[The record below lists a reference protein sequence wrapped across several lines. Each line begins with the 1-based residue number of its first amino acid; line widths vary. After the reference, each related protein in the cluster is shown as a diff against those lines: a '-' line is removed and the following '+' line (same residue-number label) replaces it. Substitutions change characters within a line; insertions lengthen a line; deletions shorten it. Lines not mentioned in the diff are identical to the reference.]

1 MSEVPTPDEGAAYC
15 QGCGDETR
23 NTLVCPR
30 CSSMGRTSF
39 FCSQACFNS
48 NWAAHNKLH
57 LIMKQQSVG
66 NVLRSAPLSPLP
78 SPQEVNQPIVD
89 VELDDFG
96 PRGGSSGDRGGSSAV
111 KVEPDQQQEG
121 KKKSS
126 STVSNSTTSSSGP
139 SSPSPP
145 RSFANLPLP
154 DSDAVGLPATFGS
167 HLSDGCT
174 KLPPSPTSLVSAA
187 ACHSPIRSP
196 NAEVIGSTV
205 GLPSPAVNGT
215 SPCSPETAVLPI
227 MLSCSSPKFQL
238 PSCTELLASPVGQSV
253 SRLGFSLSRNIQRF
267 VQQRAIGEV
276 ETSSSSR
283 PAPLKQTTS
292 KTDSDIPTSSS
303 TVPPKSI
310 STASPLDY
318 TSPVMSRVRRSN
330 SASAQVAVSATRA
343 AGSKGVLRCYLAI
356 GVLSILML
364 LVKMLLLHVRSRQA
378 NHLIPNSDQSAF
390 GFGVQDHAKRK
401 GFPRSN
407 SVNLTGVTDDA
418 AKFQQYQHE
427 ELKPINSEREEK
439 LLKETQDPELKFLQ
453 KKVENQQLMIDEL
466 VKKLEAQAK

>member
-66 NVLRSAPLSPLP
+66 NVLRSAPLSALP

-96 PRGGSSGDRGGSSAV
+96 PKGGSSDDRGGSSAV

-145 RSFANLPLP
+145 RSFPNLPLP

-187 ACHSPIRSP
+187 ACHSP

-205 GLPSPAVNGT
+205 GLPSPTVNGT
-215 SPCSPETAVLPI
+215 SPCSPETILPI
-227 MLSCSSPKFQL
+227 MLSCASPKATFQL

-267 VQQRAIGEV
+267 VQQRAVGEV
-276 ETSSSSR
+276 EASSSSC
-283 PAPLKQTTS
+283 PAPLKRTTS

-303 TVPPKSI
+303 TVPTKSK

-318 TSPVMSRVRRSN
+318 TSPVMSRVRRSH

-343 AGSKGVLRCYLAI
+343 AGSKGVLRWYLAI

-364 LVKMLLLHVRSRQA
+364 LVKMLLVHIRSRQA
-378 NHLIPNSDQSAF
+378 NQLIPNSDPSAF

-407 SVNLTGVTDDA
+407 SVNATGVTDDA
-418 AKFQQYQHE
+418 AKLQQYQHE

-439 LLKETQDPELKFLQ
+439 LLRETQDPELKFLQ

-466 VKKLEAQAK
+466 VKKLDGQAKY